1 MPTNTEGFEYFRA
14 VPTGGERIAEAEAT
28 ADDAVPVDPDTLDFE
43 PVETPE
49 GWTFPG
55 AERFWR
61 SDDEARFHARTA
73 RGRASRAYANY
84 VNALP
89 VPDPTP
95 GQMALADHREALAA
109 FIADGGTE
117 AQAAAFPHL
126 LDTYKSRSG
135 YELYELHKRNR

>member
-1 MPTNTEGFEYFRA
+1 MTDQGFEYFRTF
-14 VPTGGERIAEAEAT
+14 PTVAERIAEAEAK
-28 ADDAVPVDPDTLDFE
+28 ADDAVPADPDTLDFE
-43 PVETPE
+43 PVETST

-55 AERFWR
+55 AERSWR
-61 SDDEARFHARTA
+61 SPEEARFAARTA

-84 VNALP
+84 VNAVP
-89 VPDPTP
+89 VPEPTA
-95 GQMALADHREALAA
+95 GQIALADHHEALAA

-126 LDTYKSRSG
+126 LDTYKTRSG